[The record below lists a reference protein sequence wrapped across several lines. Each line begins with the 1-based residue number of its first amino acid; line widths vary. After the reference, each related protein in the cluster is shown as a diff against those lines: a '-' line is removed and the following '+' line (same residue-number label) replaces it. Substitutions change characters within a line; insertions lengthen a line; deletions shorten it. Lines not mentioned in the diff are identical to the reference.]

1 MKKPRFSN
9 AIGNLDDDLIEAAAE
24 CKRKKKPNLWLKWG
38 SVAACFAVLVV
49 AGAMILPSLLNGGT
63 TPGGTSGDG
72 TTPGGYKD
80 IIQAGESTV
89 IWPWEYQTVYEQYTD
104 LKLDDVEYRSK
115 GRAVSADLV
124 SELIG
129 THTVVGYDETNDKK
143 YTEDFE
149 VYELKYADKSQFVAV
164 KMDGKYYTFKKDEY
178 APPSNLGELLDLVD
192 LQQVIELSR
201 FSENGDG
208 VDKRYFAINN
218 DDYIWDVLAGC
229 RDAAFIDPD
238 ANGDRW
244 SVHDRE
250 YLSFTVTS
258 ETLGVYRVAM
268 YVTKDGYL
276 WTNAFNYAYIFD
288 IGEDA
293 AGKIIEYATQNST
306 EAEYEPYQNTV
317 AGEVVEITEEY
328 ILIDDTVICNDPE
341 DGVTYKVLL
350 NDLCITRYVDAK
362 IVEVGD
368 TVQITFE
375 GEIDELNTIDSAI
388 SVAQVTIS
396 GGEVLIP
403 E

>member
-1 MKKPRFSN
+1 MKKPRVSN

-38 SVAACFAVLVV
+38 SIAACFAVLVV
-49 AGAMILPSLLNGGT
+49 AGAMILPSLLGGDIG
-63 TPGGTSGDG
+63 TPGK
-72 TTPGGYKD
+72 YKD
-80 IIQAGESTV
+80 IIQAGESAI
-89 IWPWEYQTVYEQYTD
+89 IWPWEYQTVYEQYTE
-104 LKLDDVEYRSK
+104 LELDSIKYISK

-129 THTVVGYDETNDKK
+129 TYTVVGCDETNDKK

-192 LQQVIELSR
+192 LPQVIELGR

-208 VDKRYFAINN
+208 ADKKHHALSN
-218 DDYIWDVLAGC
+218 DDYIWEVIAGC
-229 RDAAFIDPD
+229 RDAAFVDEEP
-238 ANGDRW
+238 GKETW

-276 WTNAFNYAYIFD
+276 WTNVFNYAYIFD

-293 AGKIIEYATQNST
+293 AGKIIEYAMENST
-306 EAEYEPYQNTV
+306 DADYEPYQNTV
-317 AGEVVEITEEY
+317 AGKVVEITDEY
-328 ILIDDTVICNDPE
+328 ILLDDTVICNDPA
-341 DGVTYKVLL
+341 DGTTYKILL
-350 NDLCITRYVDAK
+350 NDLRITRYVNHE
-362 IVEVGD
+362 IIRVGGNI
-368 TVQITFE
+368 QITFE
-375 GEIDELNTIDSAI
+375 GEIDSQNTIDSAI
-388 SVAQVTIS
+388 SAANVMIS
-396 GGEVLIP
+396 GGDVLIP

>member
-38 SVAACFAVLVV
+38 SIAACFAVLVV
-49 AGAMILPSLLNGGT
+49 AGAMILPSLLGGDIG
-63 TPGGTSGDG
+63 TPGK
-72 TTPGGYKD
+72 YKD
-80 IIQAGESTV
+80 IIQAGESAI
-89 IWPWEYQTVYEQYTD
+89 IWPWEYQTVYEQYTE
-104 LKLDDVEYRSK
+104 LELNSIKYISK
-115 GRAVSADLV
+115 GRAVSAELV
-124 SELIG
+124 RELIG
-129 THTVVGYDETNDKK
+129 TYTVVGYDETNDKK

-178 APPSNLGELLDLVD
+178 APPSNLGELFDLVD
-192 LQQVIELSR
+192 LPQVIELNR

-208 VDKRYFAINN
+208 VDKKHHALSN
-218 DDYIWDVLAGC
+218 DDYIWEVIAGC
-229 RDAAFIDPD
+229 RDAAFVDEEP
-238 ANGDRW
+238 GKETW

-276 WTNAFNYAYIFD
+276 WTNVFNYAYIFD

-293 AGKIIEYATQNST
+293 AGKIIEYAMENST
-306 EAEYEPYQNTV
+306 DADYEPYQNTV
-317 AGEVVEITEEY
+317 AGKVVEITDEY
-328 ILIDDTVICNDPE
+328 FLLDDTVICNDPA
-341 DGVTYKVLL
+341 DGTTYKILL
-350 NDLCITRYVDAK
+350 NDLRITRYVNHE
-362 IVEVGD
+362 IIRVGGNI
-368 TVQITFE
+368 QITFE
-375 GEIDELNTIDSAI
+375 GEIDSQNTIDSAI
-388 SVAQVTIS
+388 SAANVMIS
-396 GGEVLIP
+396 GGDVLIP

>member
-49 AGAMILPSLLNGGT
+49 AGAMILPSLLGGDS
-63 TPGGTSGDG
+63 GTSGK
-72 TTPGGYKD
+72 YKD
-80 IIQAGESTV
+80 IIQAGESAI

-104 LKLDDVEYRSK
+104 LELNGVEYRSK

-129 THTVVGYDETNDKK
+129 THTVVGYDEISDKK
-143 YTEDFE
+143 FTEDFE

-164 KMDGKYYTFKKDEY
+164 KMDGRYYTFKKDEY

-192 LQQVIELSR
+192 LSQVIGLNH

-208 VDKRYFAINN
+208 VDKKHYALSN
-218 DDYIWDVLAGC
+218 DDYIWEVIADC
-229 RDAAFIDPD
+229 RDAAFVEEEP
-238 ANGDRW
+238 GKETW

-276 WTNAFNYAYIFD
+276 WTNAFSYAYIFD
-288 IGEDA
+288 IGEGA
-293 AGKIIEYATQNST
+293 AGKIIEYAMKNST

-317 AGEVVEITEEY
+317 TGKVTEITEEY
-328 ILIDDTVICNDPE
+328 ILLDDTVICDDPA
-341 DGVTYKVLL
+341 DGTTYKILL
-350 NDLCITRYVDAK
+350 SDLRITRYVDAE
-362 IVEVGD
+362 IVEIGD
-368 TVQITFE
+368 TIQITFE
-375 GEIDELNTIDSAI
+375 GEIDSQNTIDSAV
-388 SVAQVTIS
+388 SAAHVTIS
-396 GGEVLIP
+396 DGDVLIP

>member
-9 AIGNLDDDLIEAAAE
+9 AVGNLDDDLIEAAAE

-49 AGAMILPSLLNGGT
+49 AGAMILPSLLGGDIG
-63 TPGGTSGDG
+63 TPGK
-72 TTPGGYKD
+72 YKD
-80 IIQAGESTV
+80 IIQAGESAI
-89 IWPWEYQTVYEQYTD
+89 IWPWEYQTVYEQYTE
-104 LKLDDVEYRSK
+104 LELNSIKYISK
-115 GRAVSADLV
+115 GRAVSAELV
-124 SELIG
+124 RELIG
-129 THTVVGYDETNDKK
+129 TYTVVGYDETNDKK

-178 APPSNLGELLDLVD
+178 APPSNLGELFDLVD
-192 LQQVIELSR
+192 LPQVIELNR

-208 VDKRYFAINN
+208 VDKKHHALSN
-218 DDYIWDVLAGC
+218 DDYIWEVIADC
-229 RDAAFIDPD
+229 RDAAFVDEEP
-238 ANGDRW
+238 GKETW

-293 AGKIIEYATQNST
+293 AGKIIEYAMENST
-306 EAEYEPYQNTV
+306 DADYEPYQNTV
-317 AGEVVEITEEY
+317 AGKVVEITDEY
-328 ILIDDTVICNDPE
+328 VLLDDTVICNDPA
-341 DGVTYKVLL
+341 DGTTYKILL
-350 NDLCITRYVDAK
+350 NDLRITRYVNHE
-362 IVEVGD
+362 IIRVGGNI
-368 TVQITFE
+368 QITFE
-375 GEIDELNTIDSAI
+375 GEIDSQNTIDSAI
-388 SVAQVTIS
+388 SAANVMIS
-396 GGEVLIP
+396 GGDVLIP

>member
-9 AIGNLDDDLIEAAAE
+9 AVGNLDDDLIEAAAE
-24 CKRKKKPNLWLKWG
+24 CKRTKKPNLWLKWG
-38 SVAACFAVLVV
+38 SVTACFAVLVV
-49 AGAMILPSLLNGGT
+49 AGAMILPSLFGGDS
-63 TPGGTSGDG
+63 GTSGK
-72 TTPGGYKD
+72 YKD
-80 IIQAGESTV
+80 IIQAGESSI

-104 LKLDDVEYRSK
+104 LELDGVAYRSK
-115 GRAVSADLV
+115 GLEVSAELV

-129 THTVVGYDETNDKK
+129 TYTVVGYDETSDKK

-149 VYELKYADKSQFVAV
+149 VYELKYADRSQFVAV

-178 APPSNLGELLDLVD
+178 APPSNLGELFDLVD
-192 LQQVIELSR
+192 LPQVIELNR

-208 VDKRYFAINN
+208 VDKKHHALSN
-218 DDYIWDVLAGC
+218 DDYIWKVIAGC
-229 RDAAFIDPD
+229 RDASFVDEEP
-238 ANGDRW
+238 GKETW

-293 AGKIIEYATQNST
+293 AGKIIEYAMENST

-317 AGEVVEITEEY
+317 TGKVVEITNEY
-328 ILIDDTVICNDPE
+328 ILLDDTVICNDPA
-341 DGVTYKVLL
+341 DGTTYKILL
-350 NDLCITRYVDAK
+350 NDLRIKRYVDHEIIK
-362 IVEVGD
+362 VGGN
-368 TVQITFE
+368 VQITFE
-375 GEIDELNTIDSAI
+375 GEIDSQNTIDSAI
-388 SVAQVTIS
+388 SAANVMIS
-396 GGEVLIP
+396 GGDVLIP

>member
-38 SVAACFAVLVV
+38 AVAACFVVLVV
-49 AGAMILPSLLNGGT
+49 AGAMILPSLLGGDSG
-63 TPGGTSGDG
+63 TPGK
-72 TTPGGYKD
+72 YKD
-80 IIQAGESTV
+80 IIQAGESAI

-104 LKLDDVEYRSK
+104 LKLDGVEYRSK
-115 GRAVSADLV
+115 GREVSAKLV
-124 SELIG
+124 GELIG
-129 THTVVGYDETNDKK
+129 THTVVGYEGTDNGRKH
-143 YTEDFE
+143 TEEFE

-178 APPSNLGELLDLVD
+178 APPRNLGELFELVE
-192 LQQVIELSR
+192 LSQVIELSR

-268 YVTKDGYL
+268 YITKDGYL

-293 AGKIIEYATQNST
+293 AGKIIEYAMKNST

-317 AGEVVEITEEY
+317 TGKVVEITAEY
-328 ILIDDTVICNDPE
+328 ILLDDTVICNDPA
-341 DGVTYKVLL
+341 DGTIYKILL
-350 NDLCITRYVDAK
+350 NDLRITRYVDAE

-375 GEIDELNTIDSAI
+375 GEIDVANTIDSAV
-388 SVAQVTIS
+388 SAAQVTIS
-396 GGEVLIP
+396 GGDVLIP

>member
-9 AIGNLDDDLIEAAAE
+9 AVGNLDDDLIEAAAE

-49 AGAMILPSLLNGGT
+49 AGAMILPSLLGGDT
-63 TPGGTSGDG
+63 GTPGK
-72 TTPGGYKD
+72 YKD
-80 IIQAGESTV
+80 IIQAGESAI

-104 LKLDDVEYRSK
+104 LELDGVEYRSK
-115 GRAVSADLV
+115 GREVSAELV

-129 THTVVGYDETNDKK
+129 TYTVVGYDETNDKK
-143 YTEDFE
+143 YTNDFE

-178 APPSNLGELLDLVD
+178 APPSDLGELLDLVD
-192 LQQVIELSR
+192 LPQVIELSR

-208 VDKRYFAINN
+208 IDKKHYALSN
-218 DDYIWDVLAGC
+218 DDYIWDVLANC
-229 RDAAFIDPD
+229 RDADFVDEEP
-238 ANGDRW
+238 GKETW

-293 AGKIIEYATQNST
+293 AGKIIEYAMQIST
-306 EAEYEPYQNTV
+306 ESEYEPYQNTV
-317 AGEVVEITEEY
+317 TGKVVEITDEY
-328 ILIDDTVICNDPE
+328 ILLDDTVICNDPA
-341 DGVTYKVLL
+341 DGTTYKILL
-350 NDLCITRYVDAK
+350 NDLRIKRYVDHEIIK
-362 IVEVGD
+362 VGENI
-368 TVQITFE
+368 QITFD
-375 GEIDELNTIDSAI
+375 GEIDSQNTIDSAI
-388 SVAQVTIS
+388 SAASVMFS
-396 GGEVLIP
+396 GGDVLIP

>member
-49 AGAMILPSLLNGGT
+49 AGAMILPSLLNGGPTPDKT
-63 TPGGTSGDG
+63 TGK
-72 TTPGGYKD
+72 YKD
-80 IIQAGESTV
+80 FIQAGESAI

-104 LKLDDVEYRSK
+104 LELDGVEYRSK

-129 THTVVGYDETNDKK
+129 THTVVGYDEINDKK

-178 APPSNLGELLDLVD
+178 APPSNLGELFDLVN
-192 LQQVIELSR
+192 LSQVIELSR

-208 VDKRYFAINN
+208 PNKKHYTLNN
-218 DDYIWDVLAGC
+218 DDFVWQVLTDC
-229 RDAAFIDPD
+229 RDAAFIEEEPGKDD
-238 ANGDRW
+238 W
-244 SVHDRE
+244 KVYDRE

-258 ETLGVYRVAM
+258 ETLGVYRVVM
-268 YVTKDGYL
+268 YITKDGYL
-276 WTNAFNYAYIFD
+276 WTNAFNYRYLFN

-293 AGKIIEYATQNST
+293 AGKIIEYAMKNST
-306 EAEYEPYQNTV
+306 EAEYEPYQNAVTGKV
-317 AGEVVEITEEY
+317 IEITEEY
-328 ILIDDTVICNDPE
+328 ILLDDTVICNDPA
-341 DGVTYKVLL
+341 DGTTYKILL
-350 NDLCITRYVDAK
+350 NDLRISRYVDH
-362 IVEVGD
+362 EVVKVGGM
-368 TVQITFE
+368 VQITFD
-375 GEIDELNTIDSAI
+375 GEIDSQNTIDSAI
-388 SVAQVTIS
+388 SAASVMIS
-396 GGEVLIP
+396 GGDVLIP

>member
-49 AGAMILPSLLNGGT
+49 AGAMILPSLLGGDIG
-63 TPGGTSGDG
+63 TPGK
-72 TTPGGYKD
+72 YKD
-80 IIQAGESTV
+80 IIQAGESAI
-89 IWPWEYQTVYEQYTD
+89 IWPWEYQTVYEQYTE
-104 LKLDDVEYRSK
+104 LELNSIKYISK
-115 GRAVSADLV
+115 GRAVSAELV
-124 SELIG
+124 RELIG
-129 THTVVGYDETNDKK
+129 TYTVVGYDETNDKK

-178 APPSNLGELLDLVD
+178 APPSNLGELFDLVD
-192 LQQVIELSR
+192 LPQVIELNR

-208 VDKRYFAINN
+208 VDKKHHALSN
-218 DDYIWDVLAGC
+218 DDYIWEVIADC
-229 RDAAFIDPD
+229 RDAAFVDEEP
-238 ANGDRW
+238 GKETW

-293 AGKIIEYATQNST
+293 AGKIIEYAMENST
-306 EAEYEPYQNTV
+306 DADYEPYQNTV
-317 AGEVVEITEEY
+317 AGKVVEITDEY
-328 ILIDDTVICNDPE
+328 VLLDDTVICNDPA
-341 DGVTYKVLL
+341 DGTTYKILL
-350 NDLCITRYVDAK
+350 NDLRITRYVNHE
-362 IVEVGD
+362 IIRVGGNI
-368 TVQITFE
+368 QITFE
-375 GEIDELNTIDSAI
+375 GEIDSQNTIDSAI
-388 SVAQVTIS
+388 SAANVMIS
-396 GGEVLIP
+396 GGDVLIP

>member
-9 AIGNLDDDLIEAAAE
+9 AVGNLDDDLIEAAAE

-38 SVAACFAVLVV
+38 SVTACFAVLVV
-49 AGAMILPSLLNGGT
+49 AGAMILPSLFGGDS
-63 TPGGTSGDG
+63 GTSGK
-72 TTPGGYKD
+72 YKD
-80 IIQAGESTV
+80 IIQAGESSI

-104 LKLDDVEYRSK
+104 LELDGVAYRSK
-115 GRAVSADLV
+115 GLEVSAELV

-129 THTVVGYDETNDKK
+129 TYTVVGYDETSDKK

-149 VYELKYADKSQFVAV
+149 VYELKYADRSQFVAV

-192 LQQVIELSR
+192 LPQVIELGH

-208 VDKRYFAINN
+208 VDKKHHALSN
-218 DDYIWDVLAGC
+218 DDYIWEVIADC
-229 RDAAFIDPD
+229 RDAAFVEEEP
-238 ANGDRW
+238 GKETW

-250 YLSFTVTS
+250 YLNFTVTS

-293 AGKIIEYATQNST
+293 AGKIIEYAMENST

-317 AGEVVEITEEY
+317 TGKVVEITNEY
-328 ILIDDTVICNDPE
+328 ILLDDTVICNDPA
-341 DGVTYKVLL
+341 DGTTYKILL
-350 NDLCITRYVDAK
+350 NDLRIKRYVDHEIIK
-362 IVEVGD
+362 VGGN
-368 TVQITFE
+368 VQITFE
-375 GEIDELNTIDSAI
+375 GEIDSQNTIDSAI
-388 SVAQVTIS
+388 SAANVMIS
-396 GGEVLIP
+396 GGDVLIP

>member
-1 MKKPRFSN
+1 MKKPRVSN

-38 SVAACFAVLVV
+38 SIAACFAVLVV
-49 AGAMILPSLLNGGT
+49 AGAMILPSLLGGDS
-63 TPGGTSGDG
+63 GTSCK
-72 TTPGGYKD
+72 YKD
-80 IIQAGESTV
+80 IIQAGESAI
-89 IWPWEYQTVYEQYTD
+89 IWPWEYQTIYEQYTD
-104 LKLDDVEYRSK
+104 LELDGVEYRSK
-115 GRAVSADLV
+115 GREVSAELV

-178 APPSNLGELLDLVD
+178 APPSNLGELFDLVD
-192 LQQVIELSR
+192 LPQVIELNR

-208 VDKRYFAINN
+208 VDKKHHALSN
-218 DDYIWDVLAGC
+218 DDYIWEVIAGC
-229 RDAAFIDPD
+229 RDAAFVDEEP
-238 ANGDRW
+238 GKETW

-276 WTNAFNYAYIFD
+276 WTNVFNYAYIFD

-293 AGKIIEYATQNST
+293 AGKIIEYAMENST
-306 EAEYEPYQNTV
+306 DADYEPYQNTV
-317 AGEVVEITEEY
+317 AGKVVEITDEY
-328 ILIDDTVICNDPE
+328 FLLDDTVICNDPA
-341 DGVTYKVLL
+341 DGTTYKILL
-350 NDLCITRYVDAK
+350 NDLRITRYVNHE
-362 IVEVGD
+362 IIRVGGNI
-368 TVQITFE
+368 QITFE
-375 GEIDELNTIDSAI
+375 GEIDSQNTIDSAI
-388 SVAQVTIS
+388 SAANVMIS
-396 GGEVLIP
+396 GGDVLIP

>member
-1 MKKPRFSN
+1 MKTPRFSN

-38 SVAACFAVLVV
+38 SIAACFAVLVV
-49 AGAMILPSLLNGGT
+49 AGAMILPSLLGGDS
-63 TPGGTSGDG
+63 GTSCK
-72 TTPGGYKD
+72 YKD
-80 IIQAGESTV
+80 IIQAGESAI
-89 IWPWEYQTVYEQYTD
+89 IWPWEYQTIYEQYTD
-104 LKLDDVEYRSK
+104 LELDGVEYRSK
-115 GRAVSADLV
+115 GREVSAELV

-192 LQQVIELSR
+192 LPQVIELNR

-208 VDKRYFAINN
+208 VDKKHHALSN
-218 DDYIWDVLAGC
+218 DDYIWEVIAGC
-229 RDAAFIDPD
+229 RDAAFVDEEP
-238 ANGDRW
+238 GKETW

-276 WTNAFNYAYIFD
+276 WTNVFNYAYIFD

-293 AGKIIEYATQNST
+293 AGKIIEYAMENST
-306 EAEYEPYQNTV
+306 DADYEPYQNTV
-317 AGEVVEITEEY
+317 AGKVVEITDEY
-328 ILIDDTVICNDPE
+328 FLLDDTVICNDPA
-341 DGVTYKVLL
+341 DGTTYKILL
-350 NDLCITRYVDAK
+350 NDLRITRYVNHE
-362 IVEVGD
+362 IIRVGGNI
-368 TVQITFE
+368 QITFE
-375 GEIDELNTIDSAI
+375 GEIDSQNTIDSAI
-388 SVAQVTIS
+388 SAANVMIS
-396 GGEVLIP
+396 GGDVLIP